1 MRVEVRKQIARLTS
15 NILSPPVTATISILL
30 VSFESTTSLFD
41 SFKWALTAIALS
53 ILPLSLAIVYLVRT
67 KRLDSV
73 FADIRKQRTKIYVL
87 VTILAGVG
95 YVVLH
100 CLAAPLELAALFLT
114 GFVSGVIFGCI
125 NLWWKISLHTAAVAT
140 LITVAVISY
149 GFMATT
155 SVVLLPLVIWARVE
169 LGCHSAAEGITAAFL
184 ATLILVLVFC
194 FLGLI

>member
-1 MRVEVRKQIARLTS
+1 MRKQIARLTS
-15 NILSPPVTATISILL
+15 NILSPPLTATISILL
-30 VSFESTTSLFD
+30 VSLESTTSVFD
-41 SFKWALTAIALS
+41 SFKWALTAVALS

-73 FADIRKQRTKIYVL
+73 FADIRNQRTKIYVL
-87 VTILAGVG
+87 VIILAGVG
-95 YVVLH
+95 CIILQF
-100 CLAAPLELAALFLT
+100 LAAPLELVALFLT

-140 LITVAVISY
+140 LITIVVISY
-149 GFMATT
+149 GFMATI
-155 SVVLLPLVIWARVE
+155 SVVLLPLMVWARAE

>member
-1 MRVEVRKQIARLTS
+1 MRKQIARLTS

-41 SFKWALTAIALS
+41 SFKWVLTAIALS
-53 ILPLSLAIVYLVRT
+53 ILPLSLAVVYLVRT

-114 GFVSGVIFGCI
+114 GFVFGVIFGCI

-155 SVVLLPLVIWARVE
+155 SVVLLPLMVWARVE

>member
-1 MRVEVRKQIARLTS
+1 MRKQIARLTS

-53 ILPLSLAIVYLVRT
+53 ILPLSLAVVYLVRT
-67 KRLDSV
+67 KSLDSV

-95 YVVLH
+95 YVGLL

-125 NLWWKISLHTAAVAT
+125 NLWWKISLHTAAIAT

-155 SVVLLPLVIWARVE
+155 SVVLLPLMVWARVE

>member
-1 MRVEVRKQIARLTS
+1 MRKQIARLTS

-114 GFVSGVIFGCI
+114 GFVFGVIFGCI

-155 SVVLLPLVIWARVE
+155 SVVLLPLMVWARVE

>member
-1 MRVEVRKQIARLTS
+1 MRKQIARLTS

-41 SFKWALTAIALS
+41 SFKWVLTAIALS
-53 ILPLSLAIVYLVRT
+53 ILPLSLAVVYLVRT

-114 GFVSGVIFGCI
+114 GFVFGVIFGCI

-155 SVVLLPLVIWARVE
+155 SVVLLPLMIWARVE